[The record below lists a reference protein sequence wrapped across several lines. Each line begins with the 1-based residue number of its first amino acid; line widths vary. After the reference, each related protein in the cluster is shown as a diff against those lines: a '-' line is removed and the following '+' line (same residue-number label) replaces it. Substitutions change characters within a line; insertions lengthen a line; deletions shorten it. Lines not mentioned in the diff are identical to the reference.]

1 MSQRT
6 KRQMAPPP
14 DQDRPAPTP
23 APAYQTGSA
32 PAPTLHSSAHIP
44 ALLCGGATVPTPGGQ
59 SGNPLGDLF
68 LYTRLLVDPC

>member
-1 MSQRT
+1 MNQRT

-14 DQDRPAPTP
+14 DQDRPAP
-23 APAYQTGSA
+23 AYLTGSA

>member
-1 MSQRT
+1 MSRRT

-14 DQDRPAPTP
+14 DQDRPAPT

-59 SGNPLGDLF
+59 SDNPLGDLF